1 MNGGQDGLSSIEWGK
16 EKKKKKKKELVVR
29 KLNGF

>member
-16 EKKKKKKKELVVR
+16 EKKKKKKNKVIFKNL
-29 KLNGF
+29 K

>member
-16 EKKKKKKKELVVR
+16 EKKKKKKKEFLV
-29 KLNGF
+29 